1 MCLKSELQ
9 QAWTSMLDGIF
20 GIKEKMIR
28 NLTISSLL
36 KTILR
41 VIVRKSCVSD
51 SASLSFFTA
60 AAVSSF
66 AD

>member
-1 MCLKSELQ
+1 
-9 QAWTSMLDGIF
+9 MLDGIF